1 MTDKITF
8 GCNTQTQPDSTRI
21 LKVSSNVLKCK
32 ENIKPTIPITNPP
45 INLNIFYKQNTKYS
59 PFSLEFKKI
68 ISSQVFDYGQN
79 ISIEIPIV
87 GNLIYRC
94 FFEIELPTL
103 SFTDSIITDSK
114 YIDYKQNKLS
124 NITTEINY
132 WTQQINNMV
141 LYSDIQLNGYV
152 EAKKILKLNNITL
165 NFLQNRIL
173 NIYNGYQD
181 SIYKYKLLIDSNIIN
196 SIDILGYIIG
206 LSTFNIS
213 DIETTLDSMYNNNIN
228 YLEYYQSNK
237 IYSTNQYN
245 TINTGKLLCRWIDY
259 IGHFYFNFYEMNI
272 NGFTLDN
279 YSNDYLHIKQIHSI
293 HQDYKENYDKMIGNT
308 DDIYNNTPTI
318 IYTPLIFNFSN
329 INDSS
334 NSLPLVGMI
343 NSSIKIN
350 SRINDLKSLVYLQDW
365 EQMYNILLLVTI
377 KRKDHIID
385 EKLNTIIRAD
395 LPYVTVSLLPGYIYQ
410 YKCNIVDK
418 RVLDTVYAG
427 IDSNTILKEYG
438 SYSDEYNT
446 MVLTLD
452 DWIVLM
458 NVITTETK
466 LQESTKITLAGYHYF
481 IDYNYLLNLIGK
493 PKVALLVE
501 YGYIDNY
508 EKTQMA
514 TSNLE
519 YMTETHH
526 EISLDINENSLYD
539 SLNNLNG
546 LIKDIYVFTRQRLFS
561 TGISKYGKNDMIHY
575 GGNTIDSI
583 TLNISNEYNLFEYYN
598 TTLDTYNNVQSFYNL
613 TSSIPNGV
621 WFKTFS
627 LNTDNIQPSGCV
639 NMNVITGQNVSV
651 AVNENNSIYYNI
663 KTNPNKLGTEFKLL
677 YTKYNI
683 LKVQNGSANLVF
695 YS

>member
-1 MTDKITF
+1 MNYKISATNRFTVKLPDTTKQPISIIPTLNIIDKKSI
-8 GCNTQTQPDSTRI
+8 PS
-21 LKVSSNVLKCK
+21 KVN
-32 ENIKPTIPITNPP
+32 
-45 INLNIFYKQNTKYS
+45 NIFYTENNKYS

-87 GNLIYRC
+87 GNIIYRC
-94 FFEIELPTL
+94 FFEIEIPILL
-103 SFTDSIITDSK
+103 FTDNIITDNK
-114 YIDYKQNKLS
+114 YIEYKKNKLA

-132 WTQQINNMV
+132 WTQQINNMS
-141 LYSDIQLNGYV
+141 LYSDIQINGYV

-165 NFLQNRIL
+165 TFLQSRIL

-206 LSTFNIS
+206 LNIFNIS
-213 DIETTLDSMYNNNIN
+213 DIETQLDLMYNNNIN

-245 TINTGKLLCRWIDY
+245 IINTGKLLCRWIDY
-259 IGHFYFNFYEMNI
+259 LGHYYFNFFEMNI

-279 YSNDYLHIKQIHSI
+279 YSNDYLHIKQLHSV
-293 HQDYKENYDKMIGNT
+293 HVDYKNNYDKMIGNT
-308 DDIYNNTPTI
+308 DDIYNNIGVPNI

-350 SRINDLKSLVYLQDW
+350 SRINDLKNLVYLQDW
-365 EQMYNILLLVTI
+365 EQMYNDLLLVTI

-385 EKLNTIIRAD
+385 EKLNTITRAD
-395 LPYVTVSLLPGYIYQ
+395 LPYITVNLLPGYIYQ

-418 RVLDTVYAG
+418 RVLDTVYPG

-438 SYSDEYNT
+438 TYNEEYNT

-481 IDYNYLLNLIGK
+481 IDYNYLLNLISK
-493 PKVALLVE
+493 PKVSLLVE

-519 YMTETHH
+519 YIIETHH

-546 LIKDIYVFTRQRLFS
+546 LIKDIYVFTRQRLYS
-561 TGISKYGKNDMIHY
+561 TGISKYGKVNMIHY
-575 GGNTIDSI
+575 IGNTIDSI

-613 TSSIPNGV
+613 ISSIPNGV

-627 LNTDNIQPSGCV
+627 LNTNIIQPSGCI

-651 AVNENNSIYYNI
+651 VVNDNNTIYYNNKI
-663 KTNPNKLGTEFKLL
+663 NPNKLGTEFKLI

-683 LKVQNGSANLVF
+683 LKVQNGSANLIF